1 VRAEKYTNVKDHQ
14 NRQQSTQ
21 REYAELQQESE
32 RLKIQQVEQ
41 ENVPMYGE

>member
-21 REYAELQQESE
+21 REYTELKQESE
-32 RLKIQQVEQ
+32 RLKMQQVEL